1 MFNRFSFK
9 AKLFIGPVVTAIILL
24 LITFDQK
31 NYSDFQHNRMEN
43 VTNQNLNSIKKIIQF
58 EEEISDI
65 YGKIHSLII
74 SVNANVDINGELVDE
89 EYIYMHGKPLIY
101 KLHKQKKILETEIL
115 PILNNNEELRE
126 KFNHYIHYSSTAITM
141 VSVDL
146 KLAGMQAAQAST
158 YFNSIVKI
166 FSTTKQD
173 FLVLSQNQIDEVL
186 TEGRNREKE
195 SNIFIVTSII
205 FIILFSLWL
214 YRKLSI
220 DFGLISNAINRL
232 SNYELDFQ
240 IPTFKDNKEF
250 HKISLGLNVFKEK
263 IIAEQKF
270 KAELMLSAKVFENS
284 FESIVITDKD
294 NKIIRINN
302 AYTNITGYVE
312 EDAIGKDPSVNSS
325 GMHDEEF
332 YKNMWIAL
340 EKDKFWQGEV
350 INKKKDG
357 SLWPCWMSINSIQH
371 NNSTHYVAVALDISA
386 MKDSQ
391 EKIEFLAYH
400 DTLTSLPNRSLLMD
414 RAKHALDRAKRNS
427 SIFAILFFDID
438 KFKYI
443 NDNLGHSVGDE
454 LLIEIAKR
462 LTKVIRPQDTISRFG
477 GDEFVILIEDIGS
490 LSEINIIISRVR
502 DIFKPFFTLD
512 SKELNVS
519 ASIGV
524 SVYPADSSSVDGLI
538 KNADMAMYEAKK
550 QLGTSVE
557 FYSHSMSE
565 DAREYFEL
573 EHELSL
579 ALANRELIVYYQPQ
593 INVESLKLSGAEA
606 LIRWNHPE
614 KGWISPEKLIGIAEK
629 SLLIYKI
636 GLYVFEE
643 VCLQLSRWRNDG
655 RESLRVAVNLS
666 IKQFD
671 NEALAQDLYSI
682 VKKYNLKTSMIELEV
697 TESNMM
703 KNKDNVLK
711 QLSNLNDLG
720 FYLAIDDFGTGYSSL
735 SLLKE
740 LPFHRLKIDRSFV
753 MDINIDED
761 DRILVLTI
769 LAMGKN
775 LNLNIIAEGV
785 EDKEQFDFLKNNG
798 CDDIQGYY
806 FSKAVCIEEFE
817 HQVLKK
823 FETVNRDLQS
833 Q

>member
-1 MFNRFSFK
+1 MFSRFSFK

-24 LITFDQK
+24 VIAFDQR
-31 NYSDFQHNRMEN
+31 NYSKFQHDRMEN
-43 VTNQNLNSIKKIIQF
+43 VTIQNLNSLKKIIQF
-58 EEEISDI
+58 EEEISDV
-65 YGKIHSLII
+65 YGKVHSLII
-74 SVNANVDINGELVDE
+74 SVNANMDINGELVDE
-89 EYIYMHGKPLIY
+89 EYIYIHGKPLIY
-101 KLHKQKKILETEIL
+101 KLHKQKNILETDIL
-115 PILNNNEELRE
+115 PLLDNNEELRE
-126 KFNHYIHYSSTAITM
+126 KFKHYIHYSSTAITM

-146 KLAGMQAAQAST
+146 KLAGIQAAQAST
-158 YFNSIVKI
+158 YFNAIVKI

-186 TEGRNREKE
+186 AAGMNREKE
-195 SNIFIVTSII
+195 SNIFILTSII
-205 FIILFSLWL
+205 FIIFFSLWL

-220 DFGLISNAINRL
+220 DFELISNAINRL
-232 SNYELDFQ
+232 SNYDLEFQ

-270 KAELMLSAKVFENS
+270 QAELMLSAKVFENAL
-284 FESIVITDKD
+284 ESIVITDAD
-294 NKIIRINN
+294 NKIIRTNN
-302 AYTNITGYVE
+302 AYTNITGYLQ
-312 EDAIGKDPSVNSS
+312 EDAIGKNPSINSS
-325 GMHDEEF
+325 GMHNEEF

-340 EKDKFWQGEV
+340 NKDQFWQGEV

-357 SLWPCWMSINSIQH
+357 SLWPCWMSINSMQH
-371 NNSTHYVAVALDISA
+371 NNSTYHIAVALDISA
-386 MKDSQ
+386 MKSSQ

-414 RAKHALDRAKRNS
+414 RMKHALDRAKRNS

-454 LLIEIAKR
+454 LLIEIAER
-462 LTKVIRPQDTISRFG
+462 LTKVIRPEDTIARFG
-477 GDEFVILIEDIGS
+477 GDEFLILIEDIEF
-490 LSEINIIISRVR
+490 LSEINIIIARVK
-502 DIFKPFFTLD
+502 DIFNTSFILA
-512 SKELNVS
+512 SKELNIS

-524 SVYPADSSSVDGLI
+524 SVYPTDSSSVDELI

-557 FYSHSMSE
+557 FYSSSMSE

-573 EHELSL
+573 ENELSV
-579 ALANRELIVYYQPQ
+579 ALENRELMVYYQPQ
-593 INVESLKLSGAEA
+593 INVESMKLSGAEA

-614 KGWISPEKLIGIAEK
+614 KGWISPEKFIGVAEK
-629 SLLIYKI
+629 SLLIHDI

-643 VCLQLSRWRNDG
+643 VCLQMSRWKENGIDNI
-655 RESLRVAVNLS
+655 RVAVNLS
-666 IKQFD
+666 MKQFD

-703 KNKDNVLK
+703 ESKDNVLK
-711 QLSNLNDLG
+711 QLSSLNSLG

-753 MDINIDED
+753 MDINTDED

-785 EDKEQFDFLKNNG
+785 EDKEQFEFLKNNG
-798 CDDIQGYY
+798 CDDIQGFY
-806 FSKAVCIEEFE
+806 FSKAVSIEEFE
-817 HQVLKK
+817 NQVLKN
-823 FETVNRDLQS
+823 F
-833 Q
+833 